1 MSSNDYYGDWRSVM
15 EVLVIILLVL
25 VVILIILNLIILFKM
40 KNPGKSNLDLIE
52 RLGRFEVSITKEN
65 SLFKDT
71 LKEEILN
78 HFDKMNDKLETKLN
92 EINNKVNTRID
103 ENFEKTNKTFI
114 NVLERLSKIDEAQKK
129 IDNLS
134 VDIVSLENILTD
146 KKTRG
151 IFGEVNLYHILKN
164 IFGDRNDSIYKKQY
178 RMSNGYIA
186 DSVIFAPEPLKTI
199 AIDSKFPLEN
209 YRIMVDKKRSDT
221 ERNIAY
227 KQFKNDVKKHID
239 DINYKYIIEG
249 ETSDQAMM
257 FIPAEAIFAEINAYH
272 PDLVEYAYKKKVWLA
287 SPTTLISTLTM
298 IMMIIQNIERDKYT
312 SIIHE
317 ELNKLGIEF
326 TRFKDRFD
334 KLSKSV
340 LTVNKDI
347 ESFGITADK
356 IKKKFDSISSA
367 RLKDEILLEIEDE

>member
-1 MSSNDYYGDWRSVM
+1 M
-15 EVLVIILLVL
+15 EILVIILLVL
-25 VVILIILNLIILFKM
+25 VVLLMILNIVILFKI
-40 KNPGKSNLDLIE
+40 KTRNQSNLDLIE
-52 RLGRFEVSITKEN
+52 RLGRFEISINKEN
-65 SLFKDT
+65 ILFKDT
-71 LKEEILN
+71 LKDEIVN
-78 HFDKMNDKLETKLN
+78 HFDKMNDKLELKLN

-164 IFGDRNDSIYKKQY
+164 IFGERNDSIYKKQY

-227 KQFKNDVKKHID
+227 KQFKSDVKKHID
-239 DINYKYIIEG
+239 DICYKYIIEG

-272 PDLVEYAYKKKVWLA
+272 PDLVEYAYKKRVWLT

-367 RLKDEILLEIEDE
+367 KLKDEILLEMEDE

>member
-1 MSSNDYYGDWRSVM
+1 MNI
-15 EVLVIILLVL
+15 LLIILTIL
-25 VVILIILNLIILFKM
+25 VVILIVLNVIILIKI
-40 KNPGKSNLDLIE
+40 KKPDNSNLDFLE
-52 RLGRFEVSITKEN
+52 RLGRFELNINKDLGSFKNDITK
-65 SLFKDT
+65 DMT
-71 LKEEILN
+71 N
-78 HFDKMNDKLETKLN
+78 HFDKVNDKLETKLN
-92 EINNKVNTRID
+92 EINNKVNSRID

-151 IFGEVNLYHILKN
+151 IFGEVNLYNILKN
-164 IFGDRNDSIYKKQY
+164 IFGDKNDLIYKTQFKL
-178 RMSNGYIA
+178 SNGYIA

-209 YRIMVDKKRSDT
+209 YRIMVDKKRSDID
-221 ERNIAY
+221 RNLAF
-227 KQFKNDVKKHID
+227 KQFKSDVKKHID
-239 DINYKYIIEG
+239 DISYKYIIEG
-249 ETSDQAMM
+249 ETSNQAMM

-272 PDLVEYAYKKKVWLA
+272 PDLVEYAYKKRVWLT

-317 ELNKLGIEF
+317 ELNKLGVEF

-347 ESFGITADK
+347 ESFSITTDK

-367 RLKDEILLEIEDE
+367 KIKDEILLDNEED